1 MRRLLR
7 WLKSLW
13 PWRRHRPELPAQAQ
27 PTTTEATAWLP
38 PPVLHLVTHPEN
50 RPLCGA
56 SIRLPWTED
65 PAAATCPDCRKEGDL
80 LSVQYGVSTR

>member
-1 MRRLLR
+1 MA
-7 WLKSLW
+7 
-13 PWRRHRPELPAQAQ
+13 PA
-27 PTTTEATAWLP
+27 EAWLP

-80 LSVQYGVSTR
+80 LAVQYGVSTR